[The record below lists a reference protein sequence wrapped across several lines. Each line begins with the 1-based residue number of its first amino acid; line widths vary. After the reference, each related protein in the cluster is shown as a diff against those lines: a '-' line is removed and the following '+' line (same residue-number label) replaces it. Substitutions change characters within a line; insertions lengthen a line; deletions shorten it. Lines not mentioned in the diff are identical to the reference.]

1 MGINDQ
7 GVQYVENQPMEEI
20 KEQLKEQLRNS
31 ATSPLREKTN
41 KNNHPSTINPHTASL
56 LHLFLQ

>member
-31 ATSPLREKTN
+31 ATSP
-41 KNNHPSTINPHTASL
+41 
-56 LHLFLQ
+56 